1 MKRVA
6 IVGAGL
12 TGTITALCLSEAGI
26 AVDLYDRHDAPLL
39 GASGTNEGKIHLGYV
54 YAMAPTPL
62 TAETMLLGANSFRTV
77 LSRWLK
83 ASVFDAHISDP
94 FLYAV
99 PKTSMLSVEAIRFH
113 FAKVSEQARYL
124 APMAMTSHNTRPRE
138 LSRAE
143 LAEMFDPDQIT
154 TCFETDEVA
163 IDPLVV
169 RAGLSGALNTA
180 PRLTQRYKT
189 SITAIQEGQAGYQL
203 TGSYEGLTFTERYD
217 AVVNATWHQRLK
229 LDASFGLTSAR
240 LAIHRYKCGLRT
252 TDIEIA
258 KHLLPVTFIV
268 GEYGDTVSYGD
279 TGFVSWY
286 PSGLLSQETGLHPK
300 LDDIR
305 LTLEQNNHLI
315 ENTLQNLHRFMPGA
329 GKALT
334 SDPGKWEVVGG
345 YISAWGDRGI
355 EHSDSELH
363 GRYDVGVYSSGNY
376 HSVDTGKY
384 TLAPLFAAE
393 TAARILA

>member
-12 TGTITALCLSEAGI
+12 TGTITALCLSEAGV

-54 YAMAPTPL
+54 YAMDPTL
-62 TAETMLLGANSFRTV
+62 QTAETMLLGANSFRTV

-83 ASVFDAHISDP
+83 APVFDSHISDP

-99 PKTSMLSVEAIRFH
+99 PNSSMLSVEAIRAH
-113 FAKVSEQARYL
+113 FAKVSEHARNL
-124 APMAMTSHNTRPRE
+124 APMAMTSRHSRPRE
-138 LSRAE
+138 LPRAE
-143 LAEMFDPDQIT
+143 LAEVFDPDQIT

-163 IDPLVV
+163 IDPLAV
-169 RAGLSGALNTA
+169 RAGLGVALNAA
-180 PRLTQRYKT
+180 PRLTQRYRT
-189 SITAIQEGQAGYQL
+189 SISAIKEVRKGFHLAVNC
-203 TGSYEGLTFTERYD
+203 EGLTFTERYD
-217 AVVNATWHQRLK
+217 AVVNASWHQRLK
-229 LDASFGLTSAR
+229 LDASFGLTAAR
-240 LAIHRYKCGLRT
+240 AAIHRYKCGLRT

-258 KHLLPVTFIV
+258 KHLPPVTFIV
-268 GEYGDTVSYGD
+268 GEYGDTVSYGG

-286 PSGLLSQETGLHPK
+286 PSGLLSQETGLHPT
-300 LDDIR
+300 LDDIQ
-305 LTLEQNNHLI
+305 LTPEQNNRLI
-315 ENTLQNLHRFMPGA
+315 ATTLQNLHSFMPGA

-334 SDPGKWEVVGG
+334 SDPNKCEVVGG
-345 YISAWGDRGI
+345 YISAWGDKGI

-363 GRYDVGVYSSGNY
+363 DRYDVGVYSTGNY